1 MGDTK
6 ITYLQG
12 VWNPFEGCSPIS
24 EGCLNCYALGRLHR
38 FGHPTRP
45 TLHPERLDEWL
56 KRKGRIV
63 GVGFQSDWLNDA
75 IPIEFLAEVGRRMT
89 LAPQHAYL
97 LLTKRT
103 ARLAPVLRDL
113 RVEFGVDL
121 GAMDNVWFG
130 ATVES
135 KARAYRACELMSAP
149 VSHRWLSIE
158 PQVEAVD
165 PDQFLHRCPDDA
177 ECHGCGGPLEECR
190 TKAPAAIE
198 WIAQGCE
205 SGARRRPF
213 DLAWA
218 RTVRDACSRWGT
230 PYYLKQA
237 PGCGNDDCH
246 CWDPGG
252 ECSRPEDH
260 PCEDRLERATVVSM
274 PTLDGSQHAGIPRA
288 WLPFVPPG
296 RTPLD
301 AWREVKALRRQRSA
315 SKGGAG

>member
-38 FGHPTRP
+38 FGHPTAP

-75 IPIEFLAEVGRRMT
+75 IPIGFLAEVGRRMAQ
-89 LAPQHAYL
+89 APQHVYL

-103 ARLAPVLRDL
+103 ARLEPVLRDL
-113 RVEFGVDL
+113 RTEFGVDL

-135 KARAYRACELMSAP
+135 DKRAYRARELIAAP

-158 PQVEAVD
+158 PQVEAVW
-165 PDQFLHRCPDDA
+165 PEAFLHPG
-177 ECHGCGGPLEECR
+177 E
-190 TKAPAAIE
+190 APAAIE
-198 WIAQGCE
+198 WVVQGCE

-213 DLAWA
+213 VLAWA
-218 RTVRDACSRWGT
+218 RNVMDACSRWGV

-246 CWDPGG
+246 CWEPGG
-252 ECSRPEDH
+252 ECSRPENH

-274 PTLDGSQHAGIPRA
+274 PTLDGQQYAGIPKA
-288 WLPFVPPG
+288 WSPFVPPG

-301 AWREVKALRRQRSA
+301 AWREVKVRRRQRSV